1 VSTGGDAAL
10 AAAIARARA
19 AWPAIACDEAA
30 FAARVAELI
39 GDDAAAADDLDA
51 AGVWFALACASGDA
65 AALAALEREHLPALR
80 PGLARLGLD
89 ATGIDEALQ
98 MLRADLLAPRADAA
112 PRIAGYGGRGS
123 LAGWLRTVAVR
134 TGLRLI
140 RTTPR
145 HAELADDAPG
155 MISDDAELAF
165 LKKTYGDA
173 FHRAFDEALAA
184 LSAQDRLLLKQ
195 RFRHRMGV
203 VELGALHGVHAGT
216 ISRRIASARDALADA
231 TRTAMMRALG
241 IGRADVSSILRLI
254 HSELDITLS
263 SKPK

>member
-1 VSTGGDAAL
+1 VSLGGGDAV
-10 AAAIARARA
+10 AAAIARART
-19 AWPAIACDEAA
+19 AWPAIGGDEGA
-30 FAARVAELI
+30 FVTRLAKLLA
-39 GDDAAAADDLDA
+39 DDAVALDEIDVG
-51 AGVWFALACASGDA
+51 GVWIALACAAGEG
-65 AALAALEREHLPALR
+65 AALAALETEHLPALR
-80 PGLARLGLD
+80 PALAKLGLD

-98 MLRADLLAPRADAA
+98 MLRAELLAPRADAP

-123 LAGWLRTVAVR
+123 LGGWLRTVAVR

-140 RTTPR
+140 RATPR
-145 HAELADDAPG
+145 HDELADDTPG
-155 MISDDAELAF
+155 TISDDAELAY

-173 FHRAFDEALAA
+173 FQRAFDEALAA

-195 RFRHRMGV
+195 RFRHHMGV

-216 ISRRIASARDALADA
+216 ISRRVASARDALAEA
-231 TRTAMMRALG
+231 TRAAMMRALG
-241 IGRADVSSILRLI
+241 LGRGDVSSILRLI